1 MSNHPWGRYRE
12 QAGFTQS
19 EVAELTGNTRHYIIR
34 LEQGLFWHPPD
45 SLLVR
50 LAGLYKI
57 DLGTFE
63 ASYYEYVRETRSR
76 FAKEYESF
84 SGYFGILPRPY
95 NKIEHPLVRYRLAN
109 NLSRAGL
116 CKGLCLHYG
125 LISDYEAN
133 KQRDLPEQLQE
144 ACDEIKWDTTAL
156 VNAVAEWRKSG
167 RADSAA

>member
-57 DLGTFE
+57 DLATFE
-63 ASYYEYVRETRSR
+63 ASYYEYVHETRLKFS
-76 FAKEYESF
+76 KEYSPFALFFEHD
-84 SGYFGILPRPY
+84 LDNVDRR
-95 NKIEHPLVRYRLAN
+95 HPLVTYREYYG
-109 NLSRAGL
+109 LSRAGL

-144 ACDEIKWDTTAL
+144 ACDEIKWGTTAL